1 MKHTLVHDATFLL
14 QKPANAKAHRLS
26 WFVEAVLAW
35 SAVFAAVLGLVVHFT
50 F

>member
-14 QKPANAKAHRLS
+14 QKSSPVKGHRLS

-35 SAVFAAVLGLVVHFT
+35 SVVFGVVLGLVVYFT
-50 F
+50 L